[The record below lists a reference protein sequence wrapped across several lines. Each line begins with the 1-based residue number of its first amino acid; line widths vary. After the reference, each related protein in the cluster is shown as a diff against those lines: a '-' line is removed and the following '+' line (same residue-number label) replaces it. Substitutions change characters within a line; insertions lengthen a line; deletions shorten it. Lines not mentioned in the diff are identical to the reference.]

1 MTASSPRSPDL
12 GRIPIRLLIVG
23 GSVSVPGGV
32 EAFCDRSC
40 AALAE
45 RGVTGIVRISAD
57 TAFLRLR
64 TLPRLFAGLTALVR
78 AGMRRPACV
87 WLQYG
92 NLPDLAYLVVAKMLF
107 LRVMVTPHLGANW
120 RSQTSPVLRALSGLL
135 LNLADR
141 IALIS
146 MTQAVELNL
155 GRHDPHSLIRNFLP
169 REVLASEPV
178 GEEGASDTLELI
190 HSGRLSEGKGTFMAV
205 EMCARLRDMGVP
217 FRMRITGGA
226 DAETH
231 ARLIAMIAQHRLE
244 DRVLFL
250 GRVPEEELI
259 GLLGRSDLLVHL
271 SRIDS
276 YPLIVLEAMA
286 CSALA
291 VVMDLPGA
299 RDQVETYGG
308 HVVSGN
314 APVEEAAAWIAA
326 QNPDDLRRR
335 GRDAARRV
343 RADYA
348 WPRCAAA
355 LDTALQACIAGDREK
370 LTRPEP
376 VA

>member
-1 MTASSPRSPDL
+1 MTASSSRSPNP
-12 GRIPIRLLIVG
+12 GRPPIHLLIVG
-23 GSVSVPGGV
+23 GSESVPGGV
-32 EAFCDRSC
+32 EAFCDRSS

-45 RGVTGIVRISAD
+45 RGVTGIVRISSD
-57 TAFLRLR
+57 TAFLRPR
-64 TLPRLFAGLTALVR
+64 TLPRLIGGLASLVR
-78 AGMRRPACV
+78 EGVRRPGCV

-107 LRVMVTPHLGANW
+107 LRVIVTPHLGANW
-120 RSQTSPVLRALSGLL
+120 RSQTNPVLRALSGLL

-146 MTQAVELNL
+146 MTQADELNL

-169 REVLASEPV
+169 REVLEAAPV
-178 GEEGASDTLELI
+178 GEGRASDTLELI
-190 HSGRLSEGKGTFMAV
+190 HSGRLSEGKGTFLTV

-226 DAETH
+226 DAETC
-231 ARLIAMIAQHRLE
+231 ARLIAMIAEYRLE
-244 DRVLFL
+244 DRVEFL
-250 GRVPEEELI
+250 GRVPEQDLI
-259 GLLGRSDLLVHL
+259 DLLGRSDLLVHL

-308 HVVSGN
+308 HVVSHD

-326 QNPDDLRRR
+326 QDPDDLRRR

-355 LDTALQACIAGDREK
+355 LDAALQACIAGDRER